1 MEAYRGRI
9 DILRLLGLL
18 PSVQSVRFK
27 MSNVAQSTEKSLLT
41 FGVLTDV
48 QYADCDDK
56 PAGYDPSLIRYYRN
70 ALIQVERAYAH
81 WSRMPGVSLVLQ
93 LGDLIDFHNA
103 GCGRGLDRVLATLA
117 NDGSLPTYHTLGNHE
132 LYNCTRRDLVRR
144 YVCPR
149 LLPNWT
155 PPATD
160 DPVFYYSFSPVP
172 GVKLI
177 SLDCFEE
184 SVLGRDPSEPRWQQA
199 AELLTRVHG
208 TSDPPSWEWPDAL
221 SGLDKRFIDSNGA
234 LSEAQLQWLDAEL
247 AQSDAAGDVVIVFG
261 HLAISPESANADCL
275 LWNYRDVMDLFE
287 AHSCVALYLCGH
299 THRCG
304 YSTDASGTHYMAL
317 AGIIE
322 TEPESV
328 AFSTVSVFRDRI
340 EVVGSGREESR
351 TLPIRSSEPVAEE
364 DVEEE
369 LSAAPAVSSPLT
381 VRVAV

>member
-1 MEAYRGRI
+1 MCLARPQQKQIGLSSAIRHSDGFLVRIEYGRRCLMSTEAIDGPVLSRVGAVDRI
-9 DILRLLGLL
+9 PRLANSWRTTAWSKATAGVEASGNVGLL
-18 PSVQSVRFK
+18 
-27 MSNVAQSTEKSLLT
+27 A
-41 FGVLTDV
+41 
-48 QYADCDDK
+48 
-56 PAGYDPSLIRYYRN
+56 AG
-70 ALIQVERAYAH
+70 
-81 WSRMPGVSLVLQ
+81 
-93 LGDLIDFHNA
+93 
-103 GCGRGLDRVLATLA
+103 
-117 NDGSLPTYHTLGNHE
+117 
-132 LYNCTRRDLVRR
+132 
-144 YVCPR
+144 
-149 LLPNWT
+149 
-155 PPATD
+155 
-160 DPVFYYSFSPVP
+160 FSPVP

-184 SVLGRDPSEPRWQQA
+184 SVLGRDPFEPRWQQA

>member
-1 MEAYRGRI
+1 MMSSV
-9 DILRLLGLL
+9 
-18 PSVQSVRFK
+18 PSLS
-27 MSNVAQSTEKSLLT
+27 SEKPLLT

-56 PAGYDPSLIRYYRN
+56 PAWYDPSLIRYYRN
-70 ALIQVERAYAH
+70 ALNQVERAYAH

-93 LGDLIDFHNA
+93 LGDLIDQNNG
-103 GCGRGLDRVLATLA
+103 GCGRGLDRVLSALGGT
-117 NDGSLPTYHTLGNHE
+117 LPTYHTVGNHE

-149 LLPNWT
+149 LLPDWT
-155 PPATD
+155 PPSTD

-184 SVLGRDPSEPRWQQA
+184 GVLGRDPSEPRWQQA
-199 AELLTRVHG
+199 AELLSRVHG
-208 TSDPPSWEWPDAL
+208 TWDRGAWEWPDAL
-221 SGLDKRFIDSNGA
+221 PGLEKRFIDSNGA
-234 LSEAQLQWLDAEL
+234 LSETQLKWLGTEL
-247 AQSDAAGDVVIVFG
+247 AESDAAGEVVIVFG
-261 HLAISPESANADCL
+261 HLAISPASANSDCL
-275 LWNYRDVMDLFE
+275 LWNYQDVMDLFE
-287 AHSCVALYLCGH
+287 AHPCVALYLCGH

-304 YSTDASGTHYMAL
+304 YATDARGTHYMAL

-328 AFSTVSVFRDRI
+328 AFSTVSVFPDRI

-351 TLPIRSSEPVAEE
+351 TLRIRSMEKAE
-364 DVEEE
+364 EEE
-369 LSAAPAVSSPLT
+369 LSAASSAVVPPLT